1 MEEVIEGIQ
10 ASGDTAECRESLDH
24 YRQKLTLFRHQTE
37 EQLESLSQT
46 TRYSQQKIDGMLDSF
61 EKFMN
66 DLWHEEATE
75 LTEVREERMPLR
87 QLNSAMTVKNIHQIL
102 PRGVGYEGDKG
113 AFRNL

>member
-1 MEEVIEGIQ
+1 
-10 ASGDTAECRESLDH
+10 
-24 YRQKLTLFRHQTE
+24 
-37 EQLESLSQT
+37 
-46 TRYSQQKIDGMLDSF
+46 
-61 EKFMN
+61 MN